1 MSEFGAFGHKKIGCA
16 IHLNATPTIVRRYA
30 PEVSVTEVTG
40 ELIAF

>member
-1 MSEFGAFGHKKIGCA
+1 LELLDTKKIGCA

-30 PEVSVTEVTG
+30 PEVEVTG